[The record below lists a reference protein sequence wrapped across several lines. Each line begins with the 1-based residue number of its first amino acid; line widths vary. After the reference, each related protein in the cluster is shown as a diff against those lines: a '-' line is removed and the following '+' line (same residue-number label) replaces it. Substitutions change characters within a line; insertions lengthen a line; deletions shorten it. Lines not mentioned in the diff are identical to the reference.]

1 MSLAKGSQAFYR
13 ITEAIRDYLLTLD
26 DVNTVTYGDITEVD
40 LNKQTIFPLSHIIVN
55 SATSGENTITFN
67 ISVLAMDIVDIRKD
81 EVTDIFEGNDNEQD
95 ILNTQLSVLN
105 RVIQKL
111 RIGNLYADGYQIL
124 GDVTLEPFRDRFENQ
139 IAGWTATMDVIIGN
153 DINVC

>member
-1 MSLAKGSQAFYR
+1 MNGFYR
-13 ITEAIRDYLLTLD
+13 VLDTLKTSLQD
-26 DVNTVTYGDITEVD
+26 DVNCNTVTYGDITQVD

-105 RVIQKL
+105 KVIQKL

-139 IAGWTATMDVIIGN
+139 IAGWTATMDIIIGN

>member
-1 MSLAKGSQAFYR
+1 MNGFYR
-13 ITEAIRDYLLTLD
+13 VLDTLKTSLQA
-26 DVNTVTYGDITEVD
+26 DVNCNTVTYGDITQVD

-81 EVTDIFEGNDNEQD
+81 EVTDIFEGNNNEQD

-105 RVIQKL
+105 KVIQNL

-153 DINVC
+153 GVNVC